1 MEQELKK
8 IEEVIQKLET
18 AKSNVE
24 VELAKSEIYSVP
36 DKLIKVQQEFEQAT
50 KLLDVA
56 NKKWEEL
63 ALELEKQ
70 ETN

>member
-63 ALELEKQ
+63 ALELERQ